1 MNGLL
6 NALDAVHLAS
16 RLLMMKWWLALNS
29 YPQKLS
35 TGLWT
40 YRNTALTCTY
50 TVALD
55 KGMYAGHIQSGQF

>member
-1 MNGLL
+1 MT
-6 NALDAVHLAS
+6 
-16 RLLMMKWWLALNS
+16 NS

-50 TVALD
+50 TDALD
-55 KGMYAGHIQSGQF
+55 ISVYAEAYKSREI

>member
-1 MNGLL
+1 MT
-6 NALDAVHLAS
+6 
-16 RLLMMKWWLALNS
+16 NS

-50 TVALD
+50 TDALD
-55 KGMYAGHIQSGQF
+55 FVVYRERYKSREI